1 MVTDAPLGL
10 TLEQAE
16 RDLCARSFID
26 FLDHVK
32 VVEPP
37 PGRGIIPFAMW
48 PHLVEV
54 VELFGAE
61 NLISILKARQ
71 IGLSWLLAAYACWTA
86 LYHKGANVML
96 FSQGENEA
104 KVLLSKVKAIHE
116 ELPPH
121 LQGHMAGNNATE
133 MKFEDMASKITA
145 LPSTEKAGRGETGTL
160 VIQDEADFH
169 EYADANYA
177 AIKPTIDAGGQ
188 LIQVSTSNKKNL
200 SSLFKALYR
209 GSPKNGF
216 AARFYSWAVRPERDQ
231 KWYDRVRREA
241 PDTAEMNADLYM
253 EQEYPRTEE
262 EALSA
267 SRVLSAF
274 DPDVLESM
282 QGDIKNPVDTL
293 GLANIYQKPSIGKR
307 YMAGSDSSHG
317 VGADFGVSVIMDAT
331 TGMVVADIVDN
342 YIEPEELA
350 SQTIDLLEKYGNPIW
365 GIEDNEWG
373 ILAIRRAQELEY
385 PNLYER
391 LRPGKSPSGAAVRV
405 MRPGWHTDE
414 KTRYILWG
422 ELIQAVKDRL
432 IVVPNKDGLSQF
444 TSVIRNPEKN
454 GRIEGMTGAH
464 DDYPLAVGI
473 AWQMRKEAYTADR
486 EIPMTNRRKDA
497 YRRLKGRVPYA
508 QSVGEGRLVSW

>member
-1 MVTDAPLGL
+1 LVVDLPLNL
-10 TLEQAE
+10 TLQQAE
-16 RDLCARSFID
+16 RDLASRSFVD

-32 VVEPP
+32 VIEPP
-37 PGRGIIPFAMW
+37 PGRGVIPFAKW
-48 PHLVEV
+48 EHLMEV
-54 VELFGAE
+54 VELFGTE
-61 NLISILKARQ
+61 RLISILKARQ
-71 IGLSWLLAAYACWTA
+71 VGLSWLLAAYACWTA
-86 LYHKGANVML
+86 LYHQGANVML
-96 FSQGENEA
+96 FSQGELEA
-104 KVLLSKVKAIHE
+104 KALLQKVRSIYD

-121 LQGHMAGNNATE
+121 LQGVLTTNSTTE
-133 MKFEDMASKITA
+133 MRFEDMGSKVTA

-188 LIQVSTSNKKNL
+188 LIQVSTSNKKNM

-209 GSPKNGF
+209 EAPDNGF
-216 AARFYSWAVRPERDQ
+216 SKRFYSWSVRPERDQ
-231 KWYDRVRREA
+231 AWYDRVRREA
-241 PDTAEMNADLYM
+241 PDTAEMNSDLYM

-262 EALSA
+262 EALAA

-274 DPDVLESM
+274 DADVLESM
-282 QGDIKNPVDTL
+282 MDDVRKPVANI
-293 GLANIYQKPSIGKR
+293 GLANIYQKPSVGKR

-317 VGADFGVSVIMDAT
+317 VGADFGVTVVMDAT
-331 TGMVVADIVDN
+331 TGMVVADIVAN
-342 YIEPEELA
+342 YISPEDLA
-350 SQTIDLLEKYGNPIW
+350 VETVDLLEKYHNPIW
-365 GIEDNEWG
+365 AIEDNEWG

-391 LRPGKSPSGAAVRV
+391 LRPGRTSGTQV

-432 IVVPNKDGLSQF
+432 IVIPNREGLIQF
-444 TSVIRNPEKN
+444 TSVIRNPDKG
-454 GRIEGMTGAH
+454 GRIEAMTGAH

-486 EIPMTNRRKDA
+486 EIPMRNRRKEA
-497 YRRLKGRVPYA
+497 ALRQRGRVPYPQA
-508 QSVGEGRLVSW
+508 LDERQPISW